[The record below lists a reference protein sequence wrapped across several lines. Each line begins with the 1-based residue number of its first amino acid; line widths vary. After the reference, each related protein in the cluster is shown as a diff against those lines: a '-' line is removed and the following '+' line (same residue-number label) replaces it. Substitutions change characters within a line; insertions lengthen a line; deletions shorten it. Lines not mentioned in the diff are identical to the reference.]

1 MEPDPDPAAQRSVVG
16 PLLAFCKE
24 DQFSLELLFQA
35 LVSSSDRLS
44 PLSPTPR
51 PGSGA
56 PAPCP
61 PGQRTPE
68 EGGTAVSH
76 GDPTGVRPAADWVLG
91 QEQSAERV
99 LQDPMEPGPGGPE
112 RVAR

>member
-1 MEPDPDPAAQRSVVG
+1 MEPDPDPAAQHSAVG

-61 PGQRTPE
+61 PGQRPPE

-76 GDPTGVRPAADWVLG
+76 GDPSGVRPAGDWVFG
-91 QEQSAERV
+91 QEQSSERV
-99 LQDPMEPGPGGPE
+99 LLEPGPVGPE